1 VRDRLSGPRPT
12 VGDGRVGEDAL
23 RGGPVRPVRS
33 ATHDFWR
40 RYRVPYLFVSAAVLL
55 VLLVS
60 LYPILYA
67 VRLSLYETE
76 YLRIGRF
83 VGLANFV
90 RAALD
95 PRIQHS
101 VGASLMYVFGSL
113 ALVLPIGLGLA
124 LLLNRPIRFRTVFR
138 TVLIVPWIV
147 SQTVTAMLWAWLLN
161 PNFGPVN
168 YLLATLGVGR
178 VMFVANPGLAMKT
191 LIVANVWQSYPY
203 AMILLLAAL
212 QTIPE
217 QLYEAARIDGASP
230 ARCFR
235 FVTLPMIS
243 NVLLVV
249 VIMCSLHYFNMVTLM
264 YVLTGGG
271 PVFRTETLSLTVFLE
286 AFTHWDMSLASTVG
300 IAIFVCNVG
309 FSLLY
314 IRLLRRE
321 ALY

>member
-1 VRDRLSGPRPT
+1 MPRP
-12 VGDGRVGEDAL
+12 
-23 RGGPVRPVRS
+23 RS
-33 ATHDFWR
+33 AATRGNWK
-40 RYRVPYLFVSAAVLL
+40 RYRVPYAFLAGAVLL

-60 LYPILYA
+60 LYPIVYA

-76 YLRIGRF
+76 YLTVGRF
-83 VGLANFV
+83 VGLANFA

-95 PRIQHS
+95 PRIHNS
-101 VGASLMYVFGSL
+101 VRASLTYVFGSL
-113 ALVLPIGLGLA
+113 VLVLPIGLGLA
-124 LLLNRPIRFRTVFR
+124 LLLHRPIRFRTLFR

-168 YLLATLGVGR
+168 YLLTTLGFRR
-178 VMFVANPGLAMKT
+178 VMFVANPGLAMQT
-191 LIVANVWQSYPY
+191 LIAANVWQSYPY

-212 QTIPE
+212 QTIPA

-230 ARCFR
+230 SKCFR
-235 FVTLPMIS
+235 YVTLPMIS

-249 VIMCSLHYFNMVTLM
+249 VIMSTLHCFNMVTLM

-271 PVFRTETLSLTVFLE
+271 PVFRTETLSLKVFLE
-286 AFTHWDMSLASTVG
+286 AFTHWDMSLASALG
-300 IAIFVCNVG
+300 IVIFAFNIV

-321 ALY
+321 TVY

>member
-1 VRDRLSGPRPT
+1 MLEGRLKEAPAGAGRGT
-12 VGDGRVGEDAL
+12 VA
-23 RGGPVRPVRS
+23 GGW
-33 ATHDFWR
+33 A
-40 RYRVPYLFVSAAVLL
+40 RYRAPYAFLAAAVLL

-76 YLRIGRF
+76 YLTIGRF
-83 VGLANFV
+83 VGLKNFV

-95 PRIQHS
+95 PRVQNA
-101 VGASLMYVFGSL
+101 VRASLTYVFGSL

-124 LLLNRPIRFRTVFR
+124 LLLNRPIRFRTAFR
-138 TVLIVPWIV
+138 TILIVPWIV

-168 YLLATLGVGR
+168 YLLTTLGLGR
-178 VMFVANPGLAMKT
+178 VMFIANPGMAMKT
-191 LIVANVWQSYPY
+191 LIAANVWQSYPY

-212 QTIPE
+212 QTIPG
-217 QLYEAARIDGASP
+217 QLYEAALIDGAS
-230 ARCFR
+230 AAKCFR
-235 FVTLPMIS
+235 YVTLPMIS

-249 VIMCSLHYFNMVTLM
+249 VIMCTLHYFNMVTLM

-271 PVFRTETLSLTVFLE
+271 PVFRTETLSLKVFLE

-300 IAIFVCNVG
+300 IAIFAFNVL